1 MPQFLLELFSEEIPA
16 RMQAGAARDLDR
28 LARQGLAALD
38 LPFDTVRAF
47 AGPRRLTLVVDGLPK
62 SQADRL
68 VERKGPRIGAP
79 ETAVQGFVRS
89 TGLTADK
96 LIERDG
102 ALWAI
107 ETRAGRPT
115 AEVLGEWAASL
126 IGSFPWPKS
135 MTWGSGAL
143 RWVWPL
149 HRILCVFDRQ
159 IAPVRVGGLEAADLS
174 EGHRVMGPGHPFR
187 ARDFDEY
194 REALAGHFVVL
205 DREERKRRI
214 VEGARDLC
222 AREALDLVEDAG
234 LLEEV
239 AGMAEWPTPL
249 LGHMDERF
257 LSLPAEVIRT
267 AMRTHQR
274 YFAVR
279 RPEGASLSPR
289 FIVVANLETADG
301 GALIAA
307 GAARVLTARLTDAR
321 FFWDEDRKVS
331 LEGRFDSLRGITFHA
346 RLGSLHDRAMR
357 LEALA
362 GRIAERLGFD
372 PALARLTGR
381 LAKADLATAM
391 VGEFPEL
398 QGVMGAYYA
407 RAEDLPDEV
416 AQAIGDH
423 YRPQGP
429 ADSVPSDPTGIA
441 VALADKIDTLAG
453 FFSIDERPTGSRDPY
468 ALRRAALGVI
478 RIVLENGLRLPLD
491 GALWAEALGRPDPA
505 VEQALTDFLAERLR
519 VMLRD
524 GGARHDLVDASLAMR
539 DPDLVR
545 ARARLNALTDFLSSS
560 DGLDLLAGY
569 RRAANILESEAKKG
583 PLPIERAGPV
593 ASPREEGDL
602 QAALA
607 RVKPALAA
615 ALATEDFR
623 GAMSV
628 LASLRAP
635 VDAFFEAVLVNS
647 PDRDERINRLALL
660 VEVRETMATVADFGR
675 IVG

>member
-143 RWVWPL
+143 RWVRPL

-429 ADSVPSDPTGIA
+429 ADSVPTDPTGIA